1 MSPKIIADTSIWI
14 EYFKGNDQIAGLL
27 EEHILKNNIHINGII
42 VAELI
47 QGIKGNKDREAVL
60 SGIDAVTYMEFTY
73 EDWLLAGNL
82 SSELRKNRLTIPLTD
97 IATAAM
103 AINNNMSVFT
113 LDKHFE
119 HIPGVKLC
127 NKY

>member
-14 EYFKGNDQIAGLL
+14 EYFRGNNKIAGLL
-27 EEHILKNNIHINGII
+27 EEYLLDNNVHINGII
-42 VAELI
+42 IAELI
-47 QGIKGNKDREAVL
+47 QGIKNNKDKEAVL
-60 SGIDAVTYMEFTY
+60 GGIDAVPYIEFTY
-73 EDWLLAGNL
+73 EDWLLAGDL
-82 SSELRKNRLTIPLTD
+82 SNELRKKGLTIPLTD
-97 IATAAM
+97 IATAAV

-127 NKY
+127 MQY